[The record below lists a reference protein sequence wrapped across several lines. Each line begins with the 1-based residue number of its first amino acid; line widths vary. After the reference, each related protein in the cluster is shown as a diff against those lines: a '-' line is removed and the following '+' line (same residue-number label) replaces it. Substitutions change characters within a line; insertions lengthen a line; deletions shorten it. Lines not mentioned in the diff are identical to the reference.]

1 MSKKE
6 EILNKVDEILN
17 YIENTDDYKKYLLI
31 KEKMKNDIEIND
43 LLNEIR
49 HLQKKLANNNNKEI
63 ERELEEKN
71 KILGNIPLYREYLN
85 ILDEINNIFNII
97 ENSLN
102 KYFYDK
108 LN

>member
-17 YIENTDDYKKYLLI
+17 YIENSDDYKKYLLI

-49 HLQKKLANNNNKEI
+49 HLQKKLANDYNKEI
-63 ERELEEKN
+63 ERELEDKN